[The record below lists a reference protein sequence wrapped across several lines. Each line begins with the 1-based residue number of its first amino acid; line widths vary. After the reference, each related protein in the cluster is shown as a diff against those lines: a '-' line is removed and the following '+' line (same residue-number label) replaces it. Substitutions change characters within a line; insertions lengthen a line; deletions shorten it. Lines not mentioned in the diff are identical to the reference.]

1 MRISIPSM
9 SQIVPQDLDRLRG
22 LAPPTPRVQEPP
34 APAPVMPDDAGA
46 LQALLSAIQSEGEV
60 KEPLPVDPS
69 LTKRE
74 TLGPLIALAAL
85 SALATNDPNRA
96 NAPVSF
102 LESSAA
108 MKAQR
113 AEAETMRR
121 IAASRQKARKAQATT
136 EGAQLKYSASKAEA
150 DLIRNIASAK
160 AARAADMEDFLQ
172 RISAQAA
179 ASAPDRRLSLVG
191 SLSTN
196 LRQVKT
202 PFEYRRIASAINSL
216 AEQYPDELGA
226 FQIGEAEI
234 QAATNEIKDKELQ
247 GEAERWA
254 IDTAKM
260 LNSLGLIDEGSADVL
275 GAKRNAI
282 LARAELTPE
291 QTAIYRDMFPIITAK
306 SLGQKRLDETI
317 RATLVKEQL
326 ESDEFAEVRRRN
338 LVSEALTARRLGT
351 AEGHLRIAERKL
363 NNAEAAAAL
372 KEAEKAKKEAEAERK
387 ARDRQ
392 IELLEKRIT
401 GARASLK
408 AAMDIGDEKAQR
420 TLATSL
426 AGMRAER
433 DYLKALSKS
442 AQELEEEA
450 NSLART
456 IGRTLGGMMPQGG
469 TTGSTGVTLNMPPQ
483 WKVEN

>member
-1 MRISIPSM
+1 MRIPPLSNM
-9 SQIVPQDLDRLRG
+9 PQVAQQDIEKLRS
-22 LAPPTPRVQEPP
+22 LAPLVPRVQEPP
-34 APAPVMPDDAGA
+34 APAAIMPDDAGA
-46 LQALLSAIQSEGEV
+46 LRSLLRAIQEEGAVE
-60 KEPLPVDPS
+60 EPIPVDPS
-69 LTKRE
+69 LTKSE

-96 NAPVSF
+96 NAPGAF
-102 LESSAA
+102 LESAA
-108 MKAQR
+108 GMKAQR
-113 AEAETMRR
+113 AEAETARR
-121 IAASRQKARKAQATT
+121 IAASRQKAKEAQAKT
-136 EGAQLKYSASKAEA
+136 EGAKLKYSSAKAEA
-150 DLIRNIASAK
+150 DLLRSIESAK
-160 AARAADMEDFLQ
+160 ATRAADMADFLQ
-172 RISAQAA
+172 KIEAQAA

-191 SLSTN
+191 SLSSN

-202 PFEYRRIASAINSL
+202 AFEYRRIASAINSL

-234 QAATNEIKDKELQ
+234 EAATNEIKDKELK

-260 LNSLGLIDEGSADVL
+260 LNSLGLIDEGSAGVL
-275 GAKRNAI
+275 DAKRNAI

-326 ESDEFAEVRRRN
+326 ESDEFAEVRRKN
-338 LVSEALTARRLGT
+338 LASEALTARRLGT
-351 AEGHLRIAERKL
+351 AEGHLRLAERKL
-363 NNAEAAAAL
+363 NNVESAAAL

-387 ARDRQ
+387 AREKQ
-392 IELLEKRIT
+392 IGLLEKRIA

-408 AAMDIGDEKAQR
+408 AAVDIGDEKAQR
-420 TLATSL
+420 TLATSI

-469 TTGSTGVTLNMPPQ
+469 PTGSTVVTPPG
-483 WKVEN
+483 WKVKN